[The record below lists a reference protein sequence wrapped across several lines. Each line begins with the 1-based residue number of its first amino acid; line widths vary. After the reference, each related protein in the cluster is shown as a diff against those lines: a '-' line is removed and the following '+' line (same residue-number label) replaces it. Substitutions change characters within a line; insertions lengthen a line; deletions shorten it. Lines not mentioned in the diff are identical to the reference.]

1 MEVIGHP
8 IRRRTQHAQ
17 DDYHLVQTAVA
28 GSQDAYS
35 ALLGRYRKSI
45 FQLML
50 QRVKNS
56 AEAEDLTMEA
66 FEKAFLNLSSYAP
79 THAFSTWLFRIALN
93 NCIDHNRKKRVPVI
107 RTDGSSQVAGFD
119 SDWLKNN
126 FAETFTPED
135 LLVRQ
140 QRATLV
146 RSLLKRLGDDYR
158 RLIELRYYDE
168 LSYEEIARQLGLPL
182 GTVKA
187 RLFRARRNLCDLLR
201 TPQAGAYLEHS
212 SRAARRETVAQI
224 E

>member
-8 IRRRTQHAQ
+8 IRRKAQHAQ

-28 GSQDAYS
+28 GNQNAYS
-35 ALLGRYRKSI
+35 ALLGRYRKPV

-66 FEKAFLNLSSYAP
+66 FEKAFLHLPSYAP
-79 THAFSTWLFRIALN
+79 TYAFSTWLFRIALN
-93 NCIDHNRKKRVPVI
+93 NCIDYGRKKRVPVI
-107 RTDGSSQVAGFD
+107 RTDGPSQVAGYD
-119 SDWLKNN
+119 SDRLKNN
-126 FAETFTPED
+126 FAETLTPED

-146 RSLLKRLGDDYR
+146 RSLLKHLGEDYR

-187 RLFRARRNLCDLLR
+187 RLFRARQNLCRLLR
-201 TPQAGAYLEHS
+201 TPQAQAHLGYSDQVPRQE
-212 SRAARRETVAQI
+212 VAP
-224 E
+224 